1 MIYNKIEFHNIEEAR
16 EVPEGGVRLQ
26 RVPEHVRLKLNE
38 GAQMRVLQPD
48 NAEVRFLSDGDV
60 TKVTLSSEGETDVV
74 LFHGLFDGR
83 QRITLT
89 REPKTIEVTPPA
101 QLNRLPGKYL
111 EGMAFS
117 PRVYRLILGGRNR
130 EPVIFHGM
138 EGDNVRPPEPRDLP
152 SIRLLTYGTSITH
165 GFDAEGPHLTYVAW
179 TERRLGADLI
189 NLGLG
194 GAAHCEPELSDYI
207 AGRKDWDIATLALS
221 VNMQGFPMH
230 EFYKRVSYMVNTVA
244 GSDSRRPVAAITLY
258 TYSRDLGIDIDA
270 PGTGGKPEEYRQA
283 LRDAVSAC
291 PHPNIRVL
299 EGREMLSDFSGL
311 TLDLVHPGDYGM
323 EEMGRN
329 ISKNLKALLA
339 ERTH

>member
-1 MIYNKIEFHNIEEAR
+1 
-16 EVPEGGVRLQ
+16 
-26 RVPEHVRLKLNE
+26 
-38 GAQMRVLQPD
+38 
-48 NAEVRFLSDGDV
+48 
-60 TKVTLSSEGETDVV
+60 
-74 LFHGLFDGR
+74 
-83 QRITLT
+83 
-89 REPKTIEVTPPA
+89 
-101 QLNRLPGKYL
+101 
-111 EGMAFS
+111 
-117 PRVYRLILGGRNR
+117 
-130 EPVIFHGM
+130 
-138 EGDNVRPPEPRDLP
+138 
-152 SIRLLTYGTSITH
+152 
-165 GFDAEGPHLTYVAW
+165 
-179 TERRLGADLI
+179 
-189 NLGLG
+189 
-194 GAAHCEPELSDYI
+194 
-207 AGRKDWDIATLALS
+207 
-221 VNMQGFPMH
+221 MH

-244 GSDSRRPVAAITLY
+244 GSDTRRPVAAITLY